1 MRQGTLDFYSMEE
14 ELLDGLNEEQKEA
27 VKFGEGP
34 CLVVAGA
41 GTGKTLVI
49 TRRIAYLITK
59 KICKPEEILALTFTE
74 KAAREMEERVDKLV
88 PYTYSYSQISTFN
101 SFGETI
107 LKEYFM
113 ELGFPLNFKLLDE
126 IGQAI
131 FLREKLFDLPLK
143 HFRPLGNPASH
154 IEKILEFIKRAKQ
167 EDITAE
173 EYLEWAKRRLSE
185 CEDEAEREE
194 IEKHIEVAETWKK
207 YKELMEK
214 EGKIDFEDQ
223 IWLLVRLLEKK
234 PSILDALQKRY
245 RFILVD
251 EFQDTN
257 YIQFKLLRMLSEKH
271 RNIMVVG
278 DDDQS
283 IYKFRGA
290 AITNILNFL
299 DYFPD
304 AKRIFLKKNYRSVS
318 PVLECAYRLIK
329 FNNPN
334 RLEAKYNFSKELE
347 PVRKDGKNPVR
358 FIYKSNEDEEAETV
372 AEIIERKIK
381 ERVKL
386 SEIAIL
392 VRRNQDAEPYLKAFS
407 ARGIPYRFSGSRGLY
422 SKPEIKAIIS
432 FIKSIT
438 DPMDNIAH
446 LYLATSE
453 VYGLSGEDAGICL
466 HFAKRR
472 NVPLRKLFKNV
483 ADGKGQLSLS
493 EEGVEII
500 KRVYNDLA
508 ELSGLI
514 SREKAESI
522 IYTFLQVTGWLK
534 KLGENPDNI
543 LKVHNIAKFLKI
555 VRNFTDSSPSSDLF
569 TFSNYLDLL
578 QEMGDNPPTAES
590 EPEEDSVNVMTVHK
604 AKGLE
609 FSIVFMVSLVMDRFP
624 CRDRGDFLPIPDE
637 ILKEKIPEPA
647 DKYEE
652 ERRLFFVGM
661 TRAKNELYLCSAK
674 NYNGKQKRLSKFVI
688 EALNLPKEGLPEEK
702 SSPLT
707 GISSAK
713 PSPPETIPKR
723 KIPEILPLSFDQVN
737 SYLDCPLKY
746 RFLHVDKIPPPP
758 HHALTFGRA
767 IHFTIRD
774 YLKLKIG
781 GKKVPPEKL
790 FEIYKSH
797 WVSEGFLDRR
807 HEEMRFEDGK
817 RMLENLWKKEE
828 TSKSVPTYVEK
839 EFKIKIDRVQLM
851 GRWDRVDLYEDGAII
866 IDYKASRIK
875 DQKSADK
882 EIRGN
887 LQLALYC
894 YSFERIYNRSVK
906 EVRLS
911 YLDSGIEGIGKRE
924 EIKIEKALDELKKV
938 EERVRNERFE
948 PTPSYY
954 VCDHCP
960 FKRYCPAY

>member
-1 MRQGTLDFYSMEE
+1 MRQGTLEFYSMEE
-14 ELLDGLNEEQKEA
+14 ELLEGLNEEQKEA

-41 GTGKTLVI
+41 GTGKTLVV

-101 SFGETI
+101 SFGEKI

-113 ELGFPLNFKLLDE
+113 DLGFPFNFKLLDE

-143 HFRPLGNPASH
+143 HFRPLGNPTSH

-173 EYLEWAKRRLSE
+173 EYLEWAKRKFSE
-185 CEDEAEREE
+185 CIDGVEREE
-194 IEKHIEVAETWKK
+194 IEKHLEMAETWKK

-234 PSILDALQKRY
+234 PSILNALQKRY

-257 YIQFKLLRMLSEKH
+257 YIQFRLLRMLSEKH

-304 AKRIFLKKNYRSVS
+304 AKTIVLKKNYRSFS

-329 FNNPN
+329 FNDPN

-358 FIYKSNEDEEAETV
+358 FIYKNNEDEEAEAI
-372 AEIIERKIK
+372 AEIIERRIK
-381 ERVKL
+381 EGVKP

-392 VRRNQDAEPYLKAFS
+392 VRRNQDADPYLKALS

-446 LYLATSE
+446 LHLSTSE

-466 HFAKRR
+466 HFAKKR
-472 NVPLRKLFKNV
+472 NVPLRKIFKNI
-483 ADGKGQLSLS
+483 ADGKGQISIS
-493 EEGVEII
+493 EEGIEII
-500 KRVYNDLA
+500 KKVYTDLT
-508 ELSGLI
+508 ELSKLI
-514 SREKAESI
+514 PKEKAESI

-534 KLGENPDNI
+534 KLGENPGNL
-543 LKVHNIAKFLKI
+543 LKVQNIAKFLKI
-555 VRNFTDSSPSSDLF
+555 VRNFSDSSPSSDLF

-578 QEMGDNPPTAES
+578 QEMGDNPATAES

-624 CRDRGDFLPIPDE
+624 CKDRGDFLPIPDE
-637 ILKEKIPEPA
+637 ILKEKIPEPV

-661 TRAKNELYLCSAK
+661 TRAKDELYLCSAK
-674 NYNGKQKRLSKFVI
+674 NYNDKQKRLSKFVI
-688 EALNLPKEGLPEEK
+688 EALNLPKEELPEEK

-707 GISSAK
+707 VISSAK
-713 PSPPETIPKR
+713 PSPPEIVPKR
-723 KIPEILPLSFDQVN
+723 KIPEILPLSFEQVN
-737 SYLDCPLKY
+737 SYLDCPLRY
-746 RFLHVDKIPPPP
+746 RFLYVDKIPPPP

-767 IHFTIRD
+767 VHFTIRD
-774 YLKLKIG
+774 YLKLKMG
-781 GKKVPPEKL
+781 GKKVPLEKL
-790 FEIYKSH
+790 FDIYKRY

-807 HEEMRFEDGK
+807 HEEMRFEEGK

-828 TSKSVPTYVEK
+828 VSKSVPTYVEK

-851 GRWDRVDLYEDGAII
+851 GRWDRVDLEEDGAII

-882 EIRGN
+882 ETRRN

-894 YSFERIYNRSVK
+894 YSFEKIYNRSVK

-938 EERVRNERFE
+938 EEGVRNERFE

-954 VCDHCP
+954 TCDHCP

>member
-1 MRQGTLDFYSMEE
+1 MKQGTLEFCPVEE
-14 ELLDGLNEEQKEA
+14 ELLEGLNEEQKEA
-27 VKFGEGP
+27 VKFGKGP

-74 KAAREMEERVDKLV
+74 KAAKEMEERVDILV

-107 LKEYFM
+107 LKEFFM

-126 IGQAI
+126 MGQAI

-143 HFRPLGNPASH
+143 HFRPLGNPTSH
-154 IEKILEFIKRAKQ
+154 IEKILDFIKRAKQ
-167 EDITAE
+167 EDITPE
-173 EYLEWAKRRLSE
+173 EYLEWAKRKFSE
-185 CEDEAEREE
+185 SLDESAKEE
-194 IEKHIEVAETWKK
+194 IEKHLEIAETWKK

-223 IWLLVRLLEKK
+223 IWLLIRLLERK
-234 PSILDALQKRY
+234 PSILKTLQNRY

-299 DYFPD
+299 DYYPE
-304 AKRIFLKKNYRSVS
+304 AKKIVLRKNYRSLA

-347 PVRKDGKNPVR
+347 PVRKNGKNPVR
-358 FIYKSNEDEEAETV
+358 FIYKANEDEEAEAV
-372 AEIIERKIK
+372 SEIIEMKIK
-381 ERVKL
+381 EGVKP
-386 SEIAIL
+386 SDIAIL
-392 VRRNQDAEPYLKAFS
+392 VRRNQDAEPYLRALSSK
-407 ARGIPYRFSGSRGLY
+407 GIPYRFSGSRGLY

-438 DPMDNIAH
+438 DPMDNVAH
-446 LYLATSE
+446 LHLSTSE

-466 HFAKRR
+466 NFAKRR
-472 NVPLRKLFKNV
+472 NIPLRKIFKSV
-483 ADGKGQLSLS
+483 SEEKSPLPLS

-500 KRVYNDLA
+500 KRIFRDLT
-508 ELSGLI
+508 ELSKLI
-514 SREKAESI
+514 SRETAESVI
-522 IYTFLQVTGWLK
+522 FTFLSITGWLK
-534 KLGENPDNI
+534 RLGENPDNI
-543 LKVHNIAKFLKI
+543 LKMQNIAKFLKI
-555 VRNFTDSSPSSDLF
+555 VRNFSDSSPSSNLF
-569 TFSNYLDLL
+569 TFSDYLDLL
-578 QEMGDNPPTAES
+578 QEMGDNPATAES

-609 FSIVFMVSLVMDRFP
+609 FSIVFMVSLAMDRFP
-624 CRDRGDFLPIPDE
+624 CRERGEFLSIPDE
-637 ILKEKIPEPA
+637 ILKEKIPEPV

-661 TRAKNELYLCSAK
+661 TRAKDELYLCSAK

-688 EALNLPKEGLPEEK
+688 EALNLPKEELPEAK
-702 SSPLT
+702 SSPMSI
-707 GISSAK
+707 ISSLK
-713 PSPPETIPKR
+713 PSPSQGVKRR

-774 YLKLKIG
+774 YLKLKMG
-781 GKKVPPEKL
+781 GKKVPFEKL
-790 FEIYKSH
+790 LEIYKNH
-797 WVSEGFLDRR
+797 WIPEGFLDRR
-807 HEEMRFEDGK
+807 HEEMRYEEGK

-828 TSKSVPTYVEK
+828 STLVIPTYVEK
-839 EFKIKIDRVQLM
+839 EFKIKIDTVRLM
-851 GRWDRVDLYEDGAII
+851 GRWDRVDIDEDGTII
-866 IDYKASRIK
+866 IDYKASKIK
-875 DQKSADK
+875 DQKSANREAK
-882 EIRGN
+882 EN

-894 YSFERIYNRSVK
+894 YSFEKLYNKRVK

-924 EIKIEKALDELKKV
+924 EIKLDKALEKLKKV
-938 EERVRNERFE
+938 EDGVRNEIFE
-948 PTPSYY
+948 PTPDYF

>member
-1 MRQGTLDFYSMEE
+1 MKQGFLEFYSAEE
-14 ELLDGLNEEQKEA
+14 ELLEGLNEEQKEA
-27 VKFGEGP
+27 VKFREGP

-49 TRRIAYLITK
+49 TRRIAYLITN

-74 KAAREMEERVDKLV
+74 KAAREMEERVDRLV

-101 SFGETI
+101 SFGEKI
-107 LKEYFM
+107 LKEFFL
-113 ELGFPLNFKLLDE
+113 ELGFPMNFKLLDE

-131 FLREKLFDLPLK
+131 FLREKLFELPLR
-143 HFRPLGNPASH
+143 HFRPLGNPTSH
-154 IEKILEFIKRAKQ
+154 IEKILDFIKRAKQ
-167 EDITAE
+167 EDITYE
-173 EYLEWAKRRLSE
+173 EYLEWAKNKIVE
-185 CEDEAEREE
+185 CKDEIEREE
-194 IEKHIEVAETWKK
+194 IEKHLEMAETWKK
-207 YKELMEK
+207 YKELLEK

-234 PSILDALQKRY
+234 PSILKTLQDRY

-299 DYFPD
+299 DYYPD
-304 AKRIFLKKNYRSVS
+304 AKKIVLKKNYRSVS
-318 PVLECAYRLIK
+318 PVLECAYRLIR

-358 FIYKSNEDEEAETV
+358 LIYKSNEEEEADAV
-372 AEIIERKIK
+372 SEIIERKIK
-381 ERVKL
+381 EGIKP

-392 VRRNQDAEPYLKAFS
+392 VRRNQDAEPYLKALN

-446 LYLATSE
+446 LHLATSE

-472 NVPLRKLFKNV
+472 NTSLRKIFKSISE
-483 ADGKGQLSLS
+483 GKSLLQIS
-493 EEGVEII
+493 EEGIEII
-500 KRVYNDLA
+500 KKVYTDLI
-508 ELSGLI
+508 ELSKLI
-514 SREKAESI
+514 SKERAESV

-534 KLGENPDNI
+534 RLGENPDNI
-543 LKVHNIAKFLKI
+543 IKIQNIAKFMKI
-555 VRNFTDSSPSSDLF
+555 MRNFSDSSPSSDLF
-569 TFSNYLDLL
+569 TFASYLDLL

-590 EPEEDSVNVMTVHK
+590 EPEEESVNVMTVHK

-609 FSIVFMVSLVMDRFP
+609 FSVVFMVSLAMDRFP
-624 CRDRGDFLPIPDE
+624 CRERGEPLSIPDE
-637 ILKEKIPEPA
+637 ILKEKIPEPV

-661 TRAKNELYLCSAK
+661 TRAKDELYLCSAR
-674 NYNGKQKRLSKFVI
+674 NYNNKPKRLSKFVI
-688 EALNLPKEGLPEEK
+688 EALNLPKEEIPEEK

-707 GISSAK
+707 IIMSSR
-713 PSPPETIPKR
+713 PSPQEIIPKR
-723 KIPEILPLSFDQVN
+723 KIPEILTLSFDQVN

-774 YLKLKIG
+774 YLKLKMG
-781 GKKVPPEKL
+781 GKKIPLDRL
-790 FEIYKSH
+790 FEIYRSH
-797 WVSEGFLDRR
+797 WVPEGFLDIR
-807 HEEMRFEDGK
+807 HEEMRFEEGK

-828 TSKSVPTYVEK
+828 ASPIIPIYVEK
-839 EFKIKIDRVQLM
+839 EFKIKINTIKLL
-851 GRWDRVDLYEDGAII
+851 GRWDRVDMEEDGAII
-866 IDYKASRIK
+866 IDYKASKIK
-875 DQKSADK
+875 DQKSADRETK
-882 EIRGN
+882 RN

-894 YSFERIYNRSVK
+894 YSFEKLYDRKVK
-906 EVRLS
+906 EVHLY
-911 YLDSGIEGIGKRE
+911 YLDSGIEGVGKRD
-924 EIKIEKALDELKKV
+924 EIKIEKALEELKKV
-938 EERVRNERFE
+938 EEGVRAERFD
-948 PTPSYY
+948 PTPDYY

>member
-1 MRQGTLDFYSMEE
+1 MRQGTLEFYSMEE
-14 ELLDGLNEEQKEA
+14 ELLNDLNEEQKEA

-59 KICKPEEILALTFTE
+59 KICRPDEILALTFTE
-74 KAAREMEERVDKLV
+74 KAAKEMEDRVDRLV

-107 LKEYFM
+107 LKEFFM
-113 ELGFPLNFKLLDE
+113 ELGFPSNFKLLDE

-131 FLREKLFDLPLK
+131 FLRGKLFELPLK
-143 HFRPLGNPASH
+143 HFRPLGNPTSH
-154 IEKILEFIKRAKQ
+154 IEKILDFIKRAKQ
-167 EDITAE
+167 EDITPE
-173 EYLEWAKRRLSE
+173 EYLEWAKRKIPK
-185 CEDEAEREE
+185 CKDESEREE
-194 IEKHIEVAETWKK
+194 IEKHIEMAETWKK
-207 YKELMEK
+207 YKELMEN

-223 IWLLVRLLEKK
+223 IWLLVRLLERK
-234 PSILDALQKRY
+234 PSILKILQNRY
-245 RFILVD
+245 KFILVD

-257 YIQFKLLRMLSEKH
+257 FIQFKLLRMLTEKR

-299 DYFPD
+299 DYFPE
-304 AKRIFLKKNYRSVS
+304 AKKIVLKKNYRSLP

-347 PVRKDGKNPVR
+347 PARLNGKNPVR
-358 FIYKSNEDEEAETV
+358 FIYKMNEDEEAEAV
-372 AEIIERKIK
+372 SEIIERKIK
-381 ERVKL
+381 EGIKP

-392 VRRNQDAEPYLKAFS
+392 VRRNQDAEPYLKTLS
-407 ARGIPYRFSGSRGLY
+407 TRGIPYRFSGSRGLY

-438 DPMDNIAH
+438 DPMDNLAH
-446 LYLATSE
+446 LHLSSSE

-472 NVPLRKLFKNV
+472 NIPLRRLFKSV
-483 ADGKGQLSLS
+483 ADGKSSLPLS

-500 KRVYNDLA
+500 KRVYTDLT
-508 ELSGLI
+508 ELSKLI
-514 SREKAESI
+514 PKERAESV
-522 IYTFLQVTGWLK
+522 IYTFLQATGWLK
-534 KLGENPDNI
+534 SLGENPENL
-543 LKVHNIAKFLKI
+543 LKIENIAKFLKI
-555 VRNFTDSSPSSDLF
+555 VRNFSDSSPDPDIF

-578 QEMGDNPPTAES
+578 QEMGDNPATAES

-609 FSIVFMVSLVMDRFP
+609 FSIVFMASLTMDRFP
-624 CRDRGDFLPIPDE
+624 CRERTEFLTIPDE
-637 ILKEKIPEPA
+637 ILKEKIPEPV

-661 TRAKNELYLCSAK
+661 TRAKDELYLCSARK
-674 NYNGKQKRLSKFVI
+674 YNDKQKRLSKFVL
-688 EALNLPKEGLPEEK
+688 EALNLPKEEIPEEK
-702 SSPLT
+702 PSPMT
-707 GISSAK
+707 IISSAK
-713 PSPPETIPKR
+713 PSPPEVIHRR
-723 KIPEILPLSFDQVN
+723 KIPEILPLSFDQIN
-737 SYLDCPLKY
+737 SYLECPLKY

-774 YLKLKIG
+774 YLKLRIA
-781 GKKVPPEKL
+781 GKAVPFEKL
-790 FEIYKSH
+790 LDIYKSH
-797 WVSEGFLDRR
+797 WIPEGFLDRR

-828 TSKSVPTYVEK
+828 GSPVIPTYIEK
-839 EFKIKIDRVQLM
+839 EFKIKIDRVRLM
-851 GRWDRVDLYEDGAII
+851 GRWDRVDIDENGAII
-866 IDYKASRIK
+866 TDYKASRIK
-875 DQKSADK
+875 DKKSANK
-882 EIRGN
+882 ETRDN

-894 YSFERIYNRSVK
+894 YSFERLYNKSIK

-911 YLDSGIEGIGKRE
+911 YLDSGIEGVGKRE

-938 EERVRNERFE
+938 EEGVRNERFE
-948 PTPSYY
+948 STPGYF

>member
-1 MRQGTLDFYSMEE
+1 MRQGSLEFYSTED
-14 ELLDGLNEEQKEA
+14 ELLEGLNEEQREA

-113 ELGFPLNFKLLDE
+113 ELGFPMNFKLLDE
-126 IGQAI
+126 MGQAI
-131 FLREKLFDLPLK
+131 FLREKLFELPLK
-143 HFRPLGNPASH
+143 HFRPLGNPTSH
-154 IEKILEFIKRAKQ
+154 IESILDFFRRAKQ

-173 EYLEWAKRRLSE
+173 EYYEWAKRKISE
-185 CEDEAEREE
+185 CRDEGEREE
-194 IEKHIEVAETWKK
+194 LEKHLEMAETWKK
-207 YKELMEK
+207 YNELMEK

-223 IWLLVRLLEKK
+223 IWLVVRLLEKK
-234 PSILDALQKRY
+234 PSILSSLQKRY
-245 RFILVD
+245 KFILVD

-299 DYFPD
+299 EYFPD
-304 AKRIFLKKNYRSVS
+304 AKKIVLRKNYRSVP

-347 PVRKDGKNPVR
+347 PVRNEGKNPVR
-358 FIYKSNEDEEAETV
+358 LIYKNNEDEEADAV
-372 AEIIERKIK
+372 SQIIEEKIK
-381 ERVKL
+381 DGVKP

-392 VRRNQDAEPYLKAFS
+392 VRRNQDADIYLKALS

-422 SKPEIKAIIS
+422 SKPEIKALIS
-432 FIKSIT
+432 FIKAIT
-438 DPMDNIAH
+438 DPLDNIAH
-446 LYLATSE
+446 LHLATSE

-466 HFAKRR
+466 SLAKRR
-472 NVPLRKLFKNV
+472 NITLRRLFKRIYE
-483 ADGKGQLSLS
+483 GKEEIPIS
-493 EEGVEII
+493 EEGAQII
-500 KRVYNDLA
+500 KKVWRDL
-508 ELSGLI
+508 EDLSKLL
-514 SREKAESI
+514 SREKAESVI
-522 IYTFLQVTGWLK
+522 FTFLQVTGWLK
-534 KLGENPDNI
+534 KLGENPDDL
-543 LKVHNIAKFLKI
+543 LKVQNLAKFLKI
-555 VRNFTDSSPSSDLF
+555 VRNFSDSSKSSDLF
-569 TFSNYLDLL
+569 TFSSYLDLL
-578 QEMGDNPPTAES
+578 QEMGDNPATAES

-624 CRDRGDFLPIPDE
+624 CRDKKDFLPIPDE
-637 ILKEKIPEPA
+637 ILKEKIPEPV

-661 TRAKNELYLCSAK
+661 TRAKDELYLCSARK
-674 NYNGKQKRLSKFVI
+674 YNDKPKKLSKFVI
-688 EALNLPKEGLPEEK
+688 EALNLPKEELPEEK

-707 GISSAK
+707 SIISAK
-713 PSPPETIPKR
+713 PAPPETVRR
-723 KIPEILPLSFDQVN
+723 KKLPDIISLSFDQIN

-774 YLKLKIG
+774 YLKLRMG
-781 GKKVPPEKL
+781 GKKIPLEKL

-797 WVSEGFLDRR
+797 WIPEGFLDRR
-807 HEEMRFEDGK
+807 HEEMRFEEGK
-817 RMLENLWKKEE
+817 KMLENLWKKEE
-828 TSKSVPTYVEK
+828 NSQALPTYVEK
-839 EFKIKIDRVQLM
+839 EFKVKIDNVKLI
-851 GRWDRVDLYEDGAII
+851 GRWDRVDINEDGAII
-866 IDYKASRIK
+866 IDYKASRVK

-882 EIRGN
+882 ETKRN

-894 YSFERIYNRSVK
+894 YSFERIYNSVVK

-911 YLDSGIEGIGKRE
+911 YLDSGIEGIGRRD
-924 EIKIEKALDELKKV
+924 EIKIEEAIEKLKEV
-938 EERVRNERFE
+938 EDGIRREKFE
-948 PTPSYY
+948 PTPNYY